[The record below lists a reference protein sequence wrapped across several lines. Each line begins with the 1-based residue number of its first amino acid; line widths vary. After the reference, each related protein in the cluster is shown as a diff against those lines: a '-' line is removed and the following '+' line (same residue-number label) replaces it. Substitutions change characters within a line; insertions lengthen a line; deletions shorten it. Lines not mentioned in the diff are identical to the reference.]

1 MIKVKNLLKILREV
15 DPEMDIVIPHLCI
28 DRAVDYPSAVKIVT
42 VDIDNNYYLG
52 DLRNDF
58 RGDNLKIACMIDYY

>member
-1 MIKVKNLLKILREV
+1 
-15 DPEMDIVIPHLCI
+15 MDIVIPHLCI